1 MAGLVRQQRKRGDG
15 MNSLEIMLALIFAG
29 FVLLLTGYSRRD
41 DKSGIFMLAM
51 GILVMFGTVAY
62 KLYLELG

>member
-1 MAGLVRQQRKRGDG
+1 

-41 DKSGIFMLAM
+41 DKSGIFMLDM